1 VSTFSFL
8 PLILPLKFP
17 RLFLKVISV
26 MNLRRSIVV
35 LLELLLL
42 APGLN
47 GQQLSAAPATEILAR
62 VHWLGLK
69 QISTDTNAAHFMS
82 VWQLP
87 QTAALVA
94 QTLDKF
100 SRRPGGGA
108 TNAASALLR
117 PLLDDLVSSESH
129 LEVCAP
135 TNLQPLGAAHP
146 APAGEDGSTPLA
158 RRSEAKTAQLLL
170 ALRLPADRARLWRT
184 NLAAALETL
193 TGVHPVPVGDG
204 WVLRQSHAPDRIEF
218 SRVGDWTLVGLGQ
231 DTNDLLSEFAA
242 RIARARAPFARSA
255 TNFWCVAD
263 LDLSRL
269 AVLAPQFLSLVT
281 RHSSLSSLHIT
292 ALGEGGN
299 VLTRATFNFSRP
311 LDLLLSPWAIPTNLI
326 HQPLTSF
333 TAVRG
338 LAGWLAASPAWQK
351 LELAPP
357 PDQAYFWAL
366 TGAAFQTY
374 FAAPLPAAS
383 NQLRQ
388 LAGRLVQNANPSLAT
403 NDEGNF
409 QWQTNP
415 PGLVWNGVFILSPYL
430 KPIIVN
436 QQNYVLGCLA
446 RFAEGNTNPPPA
458 EILRAVL
465 DATNLVYYQFEHT
478 GSRIEDDLFVTQ
490 LFRVIFHKPQL
501 PAKAAST
508 LWLKNVEPLLG
519 DSTTFVTRTGAEQ
532 LAFTRKS
539 TIGFTALELHLLADW
554 LESPRFPHGLHTFLA
569 PPDK

>member
-1 VSTFSFL
+1 
-8 PLILPLKFP
+8 
-17 RLFLKVISV
+17 
-26 MNLRRSIVV
+26 MNCRRGIVV

-42 APGLN
+42 APGLI
-47 GQQLSAAPATEILAR
+47 GGQLSAAPATEILAR
-62 VHWLGLK
+62 LHWLGLK
-69 QISTDTNAAHFMS
+69 QISADTNAAHFTS

-100 SRRPGGGA
+100 SRWPGGGA

-117 PLLDDLVSSESH
+117 PLLDDLVSSESY
-129 LEVCAP
+129 LEIRAS
-135 TNLQPLGAAHP
+135 TNLQALGAAHP
-146 APAGEDGSTPLA
+146 ALAGEGGSTFLA
-158 RRSEAKTAQLLL
+158 RRSEAKTAQFFL

-204 WVLRQSHAPDRIEF
+204 WVLRQSHAPERIEF

-242 RIARARAPFARSA
+242 RIARGHAPSA
-255 TNFWCVAD
+255 TNFWLEAD
-263 LDLSRL
+263 LDLPRL

-281 RHSSLSSLHIT
+281 CHSSLSRLHIT

-299 VLTRATFNFSRP
+299 VLTCGTFNFSRP
-311 LDLLLSPWAIPTNLI
+311 LDLPLLPWEIPTNLI
-326 HQPLTSF
+326 HQPLTGF

-338 LAGWLAASPAWQK
+338 LAPWLAALPVWQK
-351 LELAPP
+351 LEFTPP
-357 PDQAYFWAL
+357 PDQAYFWAQL
-366 TGAAFQTY
+366 GSPFQTY

-383 NQLRQ
+383 NQVWR
-388 LAGRLVQNANPSLAT
+388 LARRLVQNANPWLAT
-403 NDEGNF
+403 NGEGYF
-409 QWQTNP
+409 QWSTNL
-415 PGLVWNGVFILSPYL
+415 PGLVWNGALILSPQI

-436 QQNYVLGCLA
+436 QQDYVLGGLA
-446 RFAEGNTNPPPA
+446 PFLEGNTNPPPA
-458 EILRAVL
+458 EFLRAVL
-465 DATNLVYYQFEHT
+465 GATNLIYCQSEQT
-478 GSRIEDDLFVTQ
+478 GRRIEDGLYITQ
-490 LFRVIFHKPQL
+490 LFRLVFHKPRL
-501 PAKAAST
+501 PVAAAT
-508 LWLKNVEPLLG
+508 LWLKNVEPMLAE
-519 DSTTFVTRTGAEQ
+519 SATFVTQTGAEQ

-554 LESPRFPHGLHTFLA
+554 LESPQFPHGLHTFLA

>member
-17 RLFLKVISV
+17 RLLLKVISV
-26 MNLRRSIVV
+26 MNCRRSIV
-35 LLELLLL
+35 LLLGLLLL
-42 APGLN
+42 PPGLT
-47 GQQLSAAPATEILAR
+47 GGQLSAAPATEILAR
-62 VHWLGLK
+62 LHWLGLK
-69 QISTDTNAAHFMS
+69 QISADTNAAHFMS

-117 PLLDDLVSSESH
+117 PLLDDLVSSESY

-135 TNLQPLGAAHP
+135 TNPQP
-146 APAGEDGSTPLA
+146 STLNL
-158 RRSEAKTAQLLL
+158 QLLL

-184 NLAAALETL
+184 NLAAALETF

-204 WVLRQSHAPDRIEF
+204 WVLRQSHAPERIEF
-218 SRVGDWTLVGLGQ
+218 SRVGEWTLVGWGP

-242 RIARARAPFARSA
+242 RIARDRAPFASSA

-269 AVLAPQFLSLVT
+269 VACFPTLNPLARRSGAETAQLSPCGIAAIIPRGETLH
-281 RHSSLSSLHIT
+281 RLHIT

-299 VLTRATFNFSRP
+299 VLTRVSFNFSRP
-311 LDLLLSPWAIPTNLI
+311 LDLPLLPWAIPTNLI
-326 HQPLTSF
+326 HQPLTAF

-338 LAGWLAASPAWQK
+338 LAPWLAALPVWQK
-351 LELAPP
+351 LEFTPP
-357 PDQAYFWAL
+357 PDQAYFWAQS
-366 TGAAFQTY
+366 GGPFQTY

-383 NQLRQ
+383 NQIWR
-388 LAGRLVQNANPSLAT
+388 LAGRLVQNANPWLAT
-403 NDEGNF
+403 NGEGNF
-409 QWQTNP
+409 QWQTNL
-415 PGLVWNGVFILSPYL
+415 PGLVWNGALILSPQI

-436 QQNYVLGCLA
+436 QQDYVLGGLA
-446 RFAEGNTNPPPA
+446 PFMEGNTNPPPA
-458 EILRAVL
+458 EFLRAVL
-465 DATNLVYYQFEHT
+465 GATNLIYYQSEQT
-478 GSRIEDDLFVTQ
+478 GRRIEDDLFVTQ
-490 LFRVIFHKPQL
+490 LFRVIFHKPRL
-501 PAKAAST
+501 PVAPAT
-508 LWLKNVEPLLG
+508 LWLKKVEPLLG

-532 LAFTRKS
+532 LTFTRKS

-554 LESPRFPHGLHTFLA
+554 LESPEFPHGLHTFLA